1 MTWSWSPRPVRP
13 DPIDMMLD
21 RDIPAVLGTAE
32 PARILLV
39 DDYPPN
45 LLALEVVLE
54 PLGHQLVRATSSD
67 EAVSRLLEDEYAAV
81 ILDVQMPGI
90 DGLTTARRIRGDPHI
105 RHVPILFMTA
115 QSYDDDRAA
124 TAYSLGAVD
133 YIQKPFQ
140 PETLRAKVN
149 VFVELYQKKSE
160 LRRSERRRFDEA
172 QMLRER
178 HAGLAMDVGIALT
191 RSEGLRPM
199 LQQCTD
205 SLVNRLAAAQA
216 RIWTLNDAEHVLVL
230 AASAGQYCHI
240 DHEQERI
247 PLGEREVGAVAT
259 ERRPMVTN
267 QAASDA
273 RVCDRTW
280 AAREGM
286 VSFAGYPL
294 LLGDRMVGVLAMFA
308 RQPLSRE
315 TLDVLGTVADSI
327 ALGIHRKWAEQERAR
342 LLARERRHNEQLQ
355 GLAEAALAMNSAVA
369 LEAVLQTLADRACS
383 ILGARRAV
391 ASLAESESWAAVKRA
406 ESSSE
411 KGEPAAGE
419 DAELAA
425 PLVGRDGR
433 KFGSIALWGDE
444 GRFGKQDQRVLLHL
458 SQVAS
463 AVIENTRL
471 YQQTLAAEIT
481 LRELNRS
488 LERSNRE
495 LDEFAYVASHDL
507 KAPLRGIAHLSAWLE
522 EDLGPLLPAA
532 SHEHLGLMRGRVLRL
547 EALIDGILD
556 YSRAGRQRHK
566 LERVDVARLLREAVE
581 LLSPRNAVDIQVAPD
596 LPVLTT
602 ERVPLLQVFMNLLGN
617 ALKHG
622 GRDDLRIEVSWR
634 DLGDMGEFRVRD
646 NGAGIAPEFHHR
658 IWGIF
663 QTLRPRDQIEGT
675 GIGLS
680 VVKKAVESR
689 GGQVWVESAAD
700 QGTTFGFTWPNVPA
714 T

>member
-1 MTWSWSPRPVRP
+1 M
-13 DPIDMMLD
+13 IAD
-21 RDIPAVLGTAE
+21 RDIPALSPAE

-54 PLGHQLVRATSSD
+54 PLGHKLVRATSS
-67 EAVSRLLEDEYAAV
+67 EQAVARLLEDEYAAV
-81 ILDVQMPGI
+81 ILDVQMPGV
-90 DGLTTARRIRGDPHI
+90 DGLTTARRIRADPRI

-149 VFVELYQKKSE
+149 VFIELFQKKSE
-160 LRRSERRRFDEA
+160 LRRAERRRFDEA

-178 HAGLAMDVGIALT
+178 HAGLAMDVGMALT
-191 RSEGLRPM
+191 RGEGLRSM

-205 SLVNRLAAAQA
+205 SLVHRLDVGLA
-216 RIWTLNDAEHVLVL
+216 RIWSMNEPEQVLELEASSGLSTDLDREHR
-230 AASAGQYCHI
+230 C
-240 DHEQERI
+240 I
-247 PLGEREVGAVAT
+247 PVGEREVGLVAQQ
-259 ERRPMVTN
+259 RKPFLTN
-267 QAASDA
+267 HAASDA
-273 RVCDRTW
+273 RVSDRAW
-280 AAREGM
+280 AAAQGM
-286 VSFAGYPL
+286 VSFAAYPL
-294 LLGDRMVGVLAMFA
+294 LLGDRTVGVMAMFS
-308 RQPLSRE
+308 RQSLSRDS
-315 TLDVLGTVADSI
+315 LDVLGTVADSI
-327 ALGIHRKWAEQERAR
+327 ALGIQRKWAEQERTR
-342 LLARERRHNEQLQ
+342 LLARERRYNEQLQ
-355 GLAEAALAMNSAVA
+355 GLADAALAMNSAVS
-369 LEAVLQTLADRACS
+369 LDAVLQTVAERACT
-383 ILGARRAV
+383 ILDAYRAV
-391 ASLAESESWAAVKRA
+391 ASMAETETWAASKRA
-406 ESSSE
+406 ETICE
-411 KGEPAAGE
+411 RPDGAAGGG
-419 DAELAA
+419 AELYA
-425 PLVGRDGR
+425 PLLGRDGR
-433 KFGSIALWGDE
+433 EMGSIVLTGGESGFSD
-444 GRFGKQDQRVLLHL
+444 QDLRVLLHL

-522 EDLGPLLPAA
+522 EDLGPLLPQA
-532 SHEHLGLMRGRVLRL
+532 SHEHLGLLRGRVLRL

-566 LERVDVARLLREAVE
+566 LERVDVARLLREVAE
-581 LLSPRNAVDIQVAPD
+581 LLSPRARVQIRVAPD
-596 LPVLTT
+596 MPVLST

-622 GRDDLRIEVSWR
+622 GRDDLVIDVSWTAQ
-634 DLGDMGEFRVRD
+634 GEMGEFRVSD
-646 NGAGIAPEFHHR
+646 NGAGIPPEFHQR

-663 QTLRPRDQIEGT
+663 QTLKPRDQVEGT

-680 VVKKAVESR
+680 VVKKAVETR
-689 GGQVWVESAAD
+689 GGQVRVESTPG

-714 T
+714 AA

>member
-1 MTWSWSPRPVRP
+1 MTTSWGP
-13 DPIDMMLD
+13 
-21 RDIPAVLGTAE
+21 PAEEERNMIADTTGDSVALTPPE

-54 PLGHQLVRATSSD
+54 PLGHPLVRANSSD
-67 EAVSRLLEDEYAAV
+67 EAVARLIEEEYAAV
-81 ILDVQMPGI
+81 VLDVQMPGI
-90 DGLTTARRIRGDPHI
+90 DGLTTARRIRADPRI

-115 QSYDDDRAA
+115 QHYDDDRAA

-133 YIQKPFQ
+133 YIHKPFQ
-140 PETLRAKVN
+140 PEALRAKVN
-149 VFVELYQKKSE
+149 VFIELHQKKSE
-160 LRRSERRRFDEA
+160 LRRAERRRFDEA

-191 RSEGLRPM
+191 RGEGLRSM

-205 SLVNRLAAAQA
+205 SLVRRLDVSLA
-216 RIWTLNDAEHVLVL
+216 RIWTMNEAERVLELEASSGSDALPG
-230 AASAGQYCHI
+230 SAH
-240 DHEQERI
+240 ERI
-247 PLGEREVGAVAT
+247 PLGQHAVGKVAE
-259 ERRPMVTN
+259 ERRPYLSNDAT
-267 QAASDA
+267 SDP
-273 RVCDRTW
+273 RLGDRLW
-280 AAREGM
+280 AAREGV

-294 LLGDRMVGVLAMFA
+294 LLGDRSVGVMAMFG
-308 RQPLSRE
+308 RQAMSRD
-315 TLDVLGTVADSI
+315 THAVLGTVADSI
-327 ALGIHRKWAEQERAR
+327 ALGVQRKWVEQERAR
-342 LLARERRHNEQLQ
+342 LLARERRHNAQLQ
-355 GLAEAALAMNSAVA
+355 GLAEAALAMNSAVS
-369 LEAVLQTLADRACS
+369 LEALLEVIAERARV
-383 ILGARRAV
+383 ILDARRAI
-391 ASLAESESWAAVKRA
+391 ASLAATEGWAVTKRA
-406 ESSSE
+406 VSTAAA
-411 KGEPAAGE
+411 GGPAAE
-419 DAELAA
+419 ADAELTA
-425 PLVGRDGR
+425 PLFGRDGR
-433 KFGSIALWGDE
+433 DM
-444 GRFGKQDQRVLLHL
+444 GRIVVSGVVDGGMSEQDGRVLLHL
-458 SQVAS
+458 AQVAS

-522 EDLGPLLPAA
+522 EDLGPLLVKP
-532 SHEHLGLMRGRVLRL
+532 SIEHLALLRGRVLRL

-556 YSRAGRQRHK
+556 YSRAGRLRHK
-566 LERVDVARLLREAVE
+566 AERVDVGRLLREAVE
-581 LLSPRNAVDIQVAPD
+581 LLAPRAGVEIHIQPD
-596 LPVLTT
+596 MPVLKT

-622 GRDDLRIEVSWR
+622 GRTDLRIDVRWA
-634 DLGDMGEFRVRD
+634 DQGAVGEFQVQD
-646 NGAGIAPEFHHR
+646 NGAGIAPEYHQR

-663 QTLRPRDQIEGT
+663 TTLKPRDEVEGT

-689 GGQVWVESAAD
+689 GGQVWIDSQIGE
-700 QGTTFGFTWPNVPA
+700 GTTFRFTWPNTA

>member
-1 MTWSWSPRPVRP
+1 
-13 DPIDMMLD
+13 MMLD
-21 RDIPAVLGTAE
+21 RDIPAVLGAAE

-54 PLGHQLVRATSSD
+54 PLGHELVRATSSD
-67 EAVSRLLEDEYAAV
+67 EAVNRLLEDEYAAV

-90 DGLTTARRIRGDPHI
+90 DGLTTARRIRNDPLI

-115 QSYDDDRAA
+115 QTYDDDRAA

-133 YIQKPFQ
+133 YILKPFQ

-149 VFVELYQKKSE
+149 VFIELHQKKSE

-178 HAGLAMDVGIALT
+178 HAGLAMDVGMALT
-191 RSEGLRPM
+191 RGEGLRSM

-216 RIWTLNDAEHVLVL
+216 RIWTLNDAEHALDL
-230 AASAGQYCHI
+230 AASAGQYRHL
-240 DHEQERI
+240 DREQERI
-247 PLGEREVGAVAT
+247 PLGQREVGVVA
-259 ERRPMVTN
+259 EQRRAMVTN
-267 QAASDA
+267 QAATDP
-273 RVCDRTW
+273 RIGDQTW
-280 AAREGM
+280 VAREGM

-294 LLGDRMVGVLAMFA
+294 LLGDRMVGVMAMFA
-308 RQPLSRE
+308 RQPLSRD

-355 GLAEAALAMNSAVA
+355 GLAEAALAMNSAVS

-383 ILGARRAV
+383 ILGAHRAV
-391 ASLAESESWAAVKRA
+391 ASLAESESWASVKRA
-406 ESSSE
+406 ESTSGKEASAPP
-411 KGEPAAGE
+411 GPG
-419 DAELAA
+419 AELTA

-433 KFGSIALWGDE
+433 EFGSIALSGHD
-444 GRFGKQDQRVLLHL
+444 GGFSKQDLRVLLHL

-463 AVIENTRL
+463 AVFENTRL

-522 EDLGPLLPAA
+522 EDLGPLLPQA
-532 SHEHLGLMRGRVLRL
+532 SHEHLGLLRGRVLRL

-566 LERVDVARLLREAVE
+566 LERVDVARLLREAAE
-581 LLSPRNAVDIQVAPD
+581 LLSPRDGVDIQIGTGM
-596 LPVLTT
+596 PVLTT

-622 GRDDLRIEVSWR
+622 GRDDLCIEVSWR
-634 DLGDMGEFRVRD
+634 DQGARGEFRVRD
-646 NGAGIAPEFHHR
+646 NGAGIAPEFHQR

-663 QTLRPRDQIEGT
+663 QTLRPRDQVEGT

>member
-1 MTWSWSPRPVRP
+1 M
-13 DPIDMMLD
+13 IAD
-21 RDIPAVLGTAE
+21 RDLPVLSPAE

-54 PLGHQLVRATSSD
+54 PLGHRLVRATSS
-67 EAVSRLLEDEYAAV
+67 EQAVARLIEDEYAAV
-81 ILDVQMPGI
+81 ILDVQMPGV
-90 DGLTTARRIRGDPHI
+90 DGLTTARRIRADPRI

-149 VFVELYQKKSE
+149 VFIELYQKKSE
-160 LRRSERRRFDEA
+160 LRRAERRRFDEA

-191 RSEGLRPM
+191 RGEGLRSM

-205 SLVNRLAAAQA
+205 SLVHRLDFALA
-216 RIWTLNDAEHVLVL
+216 RIWSMNEPDKVLELEASSGLSTELDREHR
-230 AASAGQYCHI
+230 
-240 DHEQERI
+240 RI
-247 PLGEREVGAVAT
+247 RVGEREVGLIA
-259 ERRPMVTN
+259 EHRKPFLTN
-267 QAASDA
+267 HASSDA
-273 RVCDRTW
+273 RVSDRAW
-280 AAREGM
+280 AAREGLM
-286 VSFAGYPL
+286 AFAGYPL
-294 LLGDRMVGVLAMFA
+294 LLGDRCVGVMAMFS
-308 RQPLSRE
+308 RQSLSRDS
-315 TLDVLGTVADSI
+315 LDVLGTVADSI
-327 ALGIHRKWAEQERAR
+327 ALGIQRKWAEQERAR
-342 LLARERRHNEQLQ
+342 LLARERRYNEQLQ
-355 GLAEAALAMNSAVA
+355 GLADAALAMNSAVT
-369 LEAVLQTLADRACS
+369 LDAVLKTVADRACA
-383 ILGARRAV
+383 ILDARRAI
-391 ASLAESESWAAVKRA
+391 AAMADSETWAAGKRA
-406 ESSSE
+406 EASCE
-411 KGEPAAGE
+411 EADGPGG
-419 DAELAA
+419 DGAELYA
-425 PLVGRDGR
+425 PMLGRDGR
-433 KFGSIALWGDE
+433 EIGSIVLTGGENGFSD
-444 GRFGKQDQRVLLHL
+444 QDLRVLRHL

-463 AVIENTRL
+463 AVIENARL

-507 KAPLRGIAHLSAWLE
+507 KAPLRGIAHLSTWLE
-522 EDLGPLLPAA
+522 EDLGPLLPPA
-532 SHEHLGLMRGRVLRL
+532 SHEHLGLLRGRVLRL

-566 LERVDVARLLREAVE
+566 LERVDVTRLLREAAE
-581 LLSPRNAVDIQVAPD
+581 LLSPRDGVEIRVAPD
-596 LPVLTT
+596 MPVLST

-622 GRDDLRIEVSWR
+622 GRDDLVIDVRWTALEET
-634 DLGDMGEFRVRD
+634 GEFRVSD
-646 NGAGIAPEFHHR
+646 NGAGIPPEFHKR

-663 QTLRPRDQIEGT
+663 QTLKPRDQVEGT

-680 VVKKAVESR
+680 VVKKAVETR
-689 GGQVWVESAAD
+689 GGQVWIESTPG

-714 T
+714 